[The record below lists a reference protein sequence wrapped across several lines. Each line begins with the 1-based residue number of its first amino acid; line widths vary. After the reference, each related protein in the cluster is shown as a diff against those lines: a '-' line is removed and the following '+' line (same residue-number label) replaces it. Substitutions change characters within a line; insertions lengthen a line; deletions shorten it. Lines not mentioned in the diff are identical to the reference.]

1 MLRDRASSEADHHR
15 FIQRVIASESVWAL
29 RGRMGFAYCESNE
42 DDDKVVLVFWSDRA
56 YAERA
61 RKSQFPEYEPAKIP
75 LFDFLFR
82 WLPGMSA
89 DGVFAGTNWT
99 GELIGCEVEPARLQ
113 DQITDQMPQDML
125 TRYLE
130 QLKKGIAEQDA
141 VDADKPRR

>member
-1 MLRDRASSEADHHR
+1 MLRDRASSEADRHR

-29 RGRMGFAYCESNE
+29 RGGMGFAYCESNE
-42 DDDKVVLVFWSDRA
+42 DDEKAVIVFWSDRA

-89 DGVFAGTNWT
+89 DGVLAGTNWT
-99 GELIGCEVEPARLQ
+99 GNLIGCEVEPARLQ

-130 QLKKGIAEQDA
+130 QLKKGIA
-141 VDADKPRR
+141 